1 MDPTYNSFAA
11 HLLAFNVKN
20 KLPVFNQ
27 YAQEVKGSK
36 NLVEVEVIEGLD
48 KMINQDP
55 RLAILLKSDVV
66 ECLVK
71 ILEDSSDHV
80 LIQRSAANI
89 LSRANIDTCGTIIK
103 EKAVPVLV
111 NLLSSKSRIIVIAVV
126 IRLTQFVCAS
136 PDYVSVILNNGAL
149 EVVNDIVLRKDMG
162 TTLTNNLAKFMAF
175 VCRAKFI
182 PDKESL
188 ALAILDGLLC
198 YGRLGT
204 LLHIERACFAL
215 SYLSYERH
223 VGIEQGTINRIITL
237 SCYED
242 IKLAGAA
249 LGVVGNIARWG
260 NSEQIEM
267 LAKHPDILGCLQTS
281 LSCTKPKKF
290 HLEASNII
298 SRLAAQSQSF
308 PQEVRKAGISFSGE
322 LAWLSTVSQEIC

>member
-1 MDPTYNSFAA
+1 MDPIYNSFAA
-11 HLLAFNVKN
+11 HLLAFNVKD
-20 KLPVFNQ
+20 KLPVFKQ
-27 YAQEVKGSK
+27 YVEEVKGSK
-36 NLVEVEVIEGLD
+36 DLLEAEAIEGLD

-55 RLAILLKSDVV
+55 RLAIHLESDVV
-66 ECLVK
+66 ECLVE
-71 ILEDSSDHV
+71 ILEDSHHV

-89 LSRANIDTCGTIIK
+89 LSRANIDTHGTIIK

-111 NLLSSKSRIIVIAVV
+111 NLLFSKSLIIVIAVV
-126 IRLTQFVCAS
+126 ITLTRFVCAS
-136 PDYVSVILNNGAL
+136 PDYVSVILNKGVL
-149 EVVNDIVLRKDMG
+149 EAVNEIVLPNMD
-162 TTLTNNLAKFMAF
+162 TTLTDNLAKFMVV

-182 PDKESL
+182 PDKEGL
-188 ALAILDGLLC
+188 VLAILDGLLC
-198 YGRLGT
+198 KVRLGT

-223 VGIEQGTINRIITL
+223 VGIEQGTIDWIIQL

-242 IKLAGAA
+242 IKVAGAA

-260 NSEQIEM
+260 NSKQIEM
-267 LAKHPDILGCLQTS
+267 LAKHPDTLRCLQTS